1 MMDNLK
7 ALAGDKKK
15 IFIWLDIDH
24 ELHYSETLDDTLKE
38 LREIRGNL
46 LMEDNRVNEGW
57 NNGIADPGA
66 RYSCTGAFILICKK
80 NDEVPKFDGYYNDG
94 LAFFLEAY
102 KVCAENGWKLIPLHL
117 DMHPLDFEFEC
128 PNATVKDIYNGVTIR
143 RVVSEQND
151 SYDINGI
158 CTGKEILC
166 ICQNPKVSIAGPI
179 DEVLGNFMFD
189 ESPNSILVYARVMYP
204 EYEVIL
210 PLHNAISDFYKA
222 SQIRAEIEDTC
233 QEFTSRFRRSY

>member
-7 ALAGDKKK
+7 ALAGNKKK
-15 IFIWLDIDH
+15 IFIWIDIDN

-66 RYSCTGAFILICKK
+66 RYSCRGAFILICNKG
-80 NDEVPKFDGYYNDG
+80 DETPAFDGYYNDG

-102 KVCAENGWKLIPLHL
+102 KVCVENGWKLIPLHL

-128 PNATVKDIYNGVTIR
+128 SNATVKDIYNGVAIR

-151 SYDINGI
+151 SYDKVAES
-158 CTGKEILC
+158 CTGREILC
-166 ICQNPKVSIAGPI
+166 IYQSPKISIAGPL
-179 DEVLGNFMFD
+179 DEVLKYRVFEED
-189 ESPNSILVYARVMYP
+189 LNSILVYARISYP

-210 PLHNAISDFYKA
+210 PLHNAIFDLKQA
-222 SQIRAEIEDTC
+222 HQVKIEIEDTC
-233 QEFTSRFRRSY
+233 LEFNSHFK

>member
-7 ALAGDKKK
+7 ALAEDKRKV
-15 IFIWLDIDH
+15 FIWLDIDH

-46 LMEDNRVNEGW
+46 LMEDNRVTEGW
-57 NNGIADPGA
+57 NHGIADPGA
-66 RYSCTGAFILICKK
+66 RYSCRGAFILICKE

-102 KVCAENGWKLIPLHL
+102 KVCVENGWKLIPLHL
-117 DMHPLDFEFEC
+117 DMNPLDFEFEC
-128 PNATVKDIYNGVTIR
+128 PNATVKDIYNGVAIR
-143 RVVSEQND
+143 RVVSVKKD
-151 SYDINGI
+151 SYDIEGI
-158 CTGKEILC
+158 CIGKEIFC

-179 DEVLGNFMFD
+179 DEVLRNFVFD
-189 ESPNSILVYARVMYP
+189 ESLNSILVYARVMYP

-210 PLHNAISDFYKA
+210 PLHSTITNFYQA
-222 SQIRAEIEDTC
+222 SMIRTEIEDTC
-233 QEFTSRFRRSY
+233 QEFASHFRHLG